1 MLEIKNVR
9 KAYHNT
15 IALSNINLTLDE
27 GIYALLGPNG
37 AGKSTLMN
45 ILCDQLKMDEGE
57 ILWKHQNIYQLKKS
71 YFDILGYAPQ
81 QQGLY
86 DEFSGKRFLTY
97 MALLKNIPKKEIA
110 SEVERVARLVNM
122 EDELWKKCK
131 AYSGGMK
138 QRMLVAQAL
147 LGHPA
152 LLLFDEPTSALDP
165 ETIGDVLAV
174 MQNLAKEGMNMVV
187 VTHEMGFAR
196 EVADRIIFMAEGEIL
211 VDTTDVQGFFDNPTE
226 PRAKQFLSKVI
237 NHTSDTVSQK

>member
-71 YFDILGYAPQ
+71 YFDILGYASQ

-110 SEVERVARLVNM
+110 SEVE
-122 EDELWKKCK
+122 
-131 AYSGGMK
+131 
-138 QRMLVAQAL
+138 
-147 LGHPA
+147 
-152 LLLFDEPTSALDP
+152 
-165 ETIGDVLAV
+165 
-174 MQNLAKEGMNMVV
+174 
-187 VTHEMGFAR
+187 
-196 EVADRIIFMAEGEIL
+196 
-211 VDTTDVQGFFDNPTE
+211 
-226 PRAKQFLSKVI
+226 
-237 NHTSDTVSQK
+237 